1 LLINESLGE
10 IKAIN
15 MSKGTLNLV
24 INEEK
29 VSFIRYHYKNIYP
42 PLDFRGCPIADDRDI
57 GATKLMTK
65 A

>member
-1 LLINESLGE
+1 
-10 IKAIN
+10 